1 MKKYG
6 VIILLFILAACGK
19 ALDHSEHKVSPQN
32 TLSPQNT
39 SQVPKPQE
47 AKKILYYVDPMH
59 PWYKSDKPGKAPDC
73 GMDLTPVY
81 EEDAAHSGTSSSKA
95 AVKLSA
101 DKQQL
106 IGVKTSTVESRKLT
120 REINSSARVAFNPDL
135 LLAQEE
141 YLIASRAAVKN
152 PEISSLQSGLIK
164 SAKTRLQLLGMSL
177 EQIESLRRSK
187 KAQNSLTLPQSG
199 ASTWIYGAIYESDLA
214 WVKVGQAVDVYLPNQ
229 QKIESH
235 IDSMDPILNPNTR
248 TLQIRVPIPS
258 QGSSLRADM
267 FLKMIIHADLGNAL
281 SIPDS
286 ALIDTGERKI
296 VFVEKDPGL
305 FEPRE
310 IQIGKRATD
319 YLEVL
324 SGLKEGEKV
333 VSEGNFL
340 LDSESSLKGMVGDS
354 GGHSH

>member
-1 MKKYG
+1 M
-6 VIILLFILAACGK
+6 
-19 ALDHSEHKVSPQN
+19 
-32 TLSPQNT
+32 
-39 SQVPKPQE
+39 
-47 AKKILYYVDPMH
+47 
-59 PWYKSDKPGKAPDC
+59 
-73 GMDLTPVY
+73 
-81 EEDAAHSGTSSSKA
+81 
-95 AVKLSA
+95 
-101 DKQQL
+101 
-106 IGVKTSTVESRKLT
+106 
-120 REINSSARVAFNPDL
+120 
-135 LLAQEE
+135 AQEE